1 MTTQTTAP
9 KLPAGPAAVTG
20 DYLRQ
25 AVVIAVTLLTIA
37 VNGMANALPIN
48 GIQTGKIS
56 DMYPVLFTPAGYVF
70 AIWGVIYIGMLA
82 YTIFQALPAQRT
94 NPRMRSTG
102 WLYVVSGLAN
112 SLWIF
117 LWHYFLLGWSVLVM
131 LVLLVSLILIYA
143 RLWPTR
149 RQVTRS
155 EWWTTN
161 LSFSIYL
168 GWITVATVANVT
180 VFLYQAGW
188 NGFGISPELWTV
200 IMLVVATGL
209 GLFFG
214 LRLFDVAYVLVLIW
228 SFIGIWSKQSTAPT
242 QMVAWAALGLSVT
255 LAAAAVVAVMQN
267 RRMRLDKAKTA

>member
-1 MTTQTTAP
+1 MTTQTASP
-9 KLPAGPAAVTG
+9 KLPAVQAATTG

-25 AVVIAVTLLTIA
+25 FAVIVVTLLTLT

-48 GIQTGKIS
+48 GIQTGDIS
-56 DMYPVLFTPAGYVF
+56 DKFPVLFTPAGYVF
-70 AIWGVIYIGMLA
+70 AIWGVIYLGMLA
-82 YTIFQALPAQRT
+82 YTIFQALPAQRM
-94 NPRMRSTG
+94 NPRMRRIG
-102 WLYVVSGLAN
+102 WLYVISGLAN

-117 LWHYFLLGWSVLVM
+117 LWHYFLVGWSVLVM

-149 RQVTRS
+149 YQVSRG

-161 LSFSIYL
+161 LAFSIYL
-168 GWITVATVANVT
+168 GWITVATVANET

-188 NGFGISPELWTV
+188 NAFGIAPELWTV

-228 SFIGIWSKQSTAPT
+228 SFVGIWVKQSAAPT
-242 QMVAWAALGLSVT
+242 PTVAWAALGLSVT
-255 LAAAAVVAVMQN
+255 LAAAAVVALMQN
-267 RRMRLDKAKTA
+267 RRMRLAAQQAA